1 MKIEFHEKQIAA
13 LNALAIDTDIK
24 QVLYGGGVGGGK
36 SFLGC
41 DWQIKRRLK
50 YPGTRGLIGRA
61 ELKKLRLSTMQ
72 TFFEL
77 CAHHNLI
84 VGKHYNYN
92 GQDHVITWYNGSQ
105 TILMDLADTPSDPE
119 FQRFG
124 SIELTDYFVD
134 EAGEVSEK
142 CVNILASRVRYKLI
156 NDKPKGLLTCNPH
169 KGWLYREF
177 FDAKRSGLIRS
188 DREFIQALPTDNPH
202 VSPVYLESLLLLP
215 EVDRKRLL
223 EGDWDYDETKDRLY
237 EYDDLLRCFR
247 TPANSNVDKFITAD
261 IARMGDDRTVIVVWN
276 GLHAETFVVLKH
288 KPINEVVDT
297 INQLVKSHGV
307 KLSNVL
313 CDEDG
318 IGGGAVDYLRC
329 RGFLNGS
336 KSVRDNYMNLK
347 SDCYFKMGELITNNL
362 ITFESTHKDTIVKE
376 LEMIRR
382 EKIDSDGKLRVTN
395 KEDLKKRHGISP
407 DFADAIMMRAFY
419 ELKKNFGKYAFA

>member
-13 LNALAIDTDIK
+13 LNALAIDSDIK

-77 CAHHNLI
+77 CANYDLI
-84 VGKHYNYN
+84 AGKHYNYN
-92 GQDHVITWYNGSQ
+92 GQDHVITWFNGSQ

-247 TPANSNVDKFITAD
+247 TPANTNVDKFITAD

-276 GLHAETFVVLKH
+276 GLHAEKFVVLKH

-318 IGGGAVDYLRC
+318 IGGGAVDYLKC
-329 RGFLNGS
+329 KGFLNGS

-347 SDCYFKMGELITNNL
+347 SDCYFKLGELITNNL

-382 EKIDSDGKLRVTN
+382 EKLDSDGKLRVTN

>member
-13 LNALAIDTDIK
+13 LNALAIDSDIK

-77 CAHHNLI
+77 CANYDLI
-84 VGKHYNYN
+84 AGKHFNYN
-92 GQDHVITWYNGSQ
+92 GQDHVITWFNGSQ

-223 EGDWDYDETKDRLY
+223 EGDWDYDETKDRL
-237 EYDDLLRCFR
+237 
-247 TPANSNVDKFITAD
+247 
-261 IARMGDDRTVIVVWN
+261 
-276 GLHAETFVVLKH
+276 
-288 KPINEVVDT
+288 
-297 INQLVKSHGV
+297 
-307 KLSNVL
+307 
-313 CDEDG
+313 
-318 IGGGAVDYLRC
+318 
-329 RGFLNGS
+329 
-336 KSVRDNYMNLK
+336 
-347 SDCYFKMGELITNNL
+347 
-362 ITFESTHKDTIVKE
+362 
-376 LEMIRR
+376 
-382 EKIDSDGKLRVTN
+382 
-395 KEDLKKRHGISP
+395 
-407 DFADAIMMRAFY
+407 
-419 ELKKNFGKYAFA
+419 